1 MKTDMSDPS
10 ESTVLLPAAGSGK
23 RLKIL
28 TYPEKILLN
37 PTEPLAN
44 IDGQVQQMIGCMAEA
59 MYAAPGVGLAANQ
72 VGWGKSLLIY
82 DLAAREGERDLRV
95 LINPKILESEGQIV
109 SENEGCL
116 SIPDYRADV
125 KRAERILIE
134 GVDREGNPV
143 RLEAEDFHAVVLQ
156 HEMDH
161 LSGKLFIDRISSLK
175 RELYKRRV
183 RKALMREN
191 EDDA

>member
-1 MKTDMSDPS
+1 MKTETPDPA
-10 ESTVLLPAAGSGK
+10 ESTVLLPAAAPGT
-23 RLKIL
+23 RLRIL

-37 PTEPLAN
+37 PTEPLVN
-44 IDGQVQQMIGCMAEA
+44 IDGRVQQMIDSMAEA

-82 DLAAREGERDLRV
+82 DLGAREGERELRV
-95 LINPKILESEGQIV
+95 LINPKILESEGQVV

-143 RLEAEDFHAVVLQ
+143 RLEAEDFHAIVLQ

-161 LSGKLFIDRISSLK
+161 LNGKLFIDRISSLK

-183 RKALMREN
+183 RKAMRDSEN
-191 EDDA
+191 DA

>member
-1 MKTDMSDPS
+1 MKTETPDPA
-10 ESTVLLPAAGSGK
+10 ESTVLLPAAAPGT
-23 RLKIL
+23 RLRIL

-37 PTEPLAN
+37 PTEPLVN
-44 IDGQVQQMIGCMAEA
+44 IDGRVQQMIDSMAEA

-82 DLAAREGERDLRV
+82 DLGAREGERELRV
-95 LINPKILESEGQIV
+95 LINPKILESEGQVV

-143 RLEAEDFHAVVLQ
+143 RLEAEDFHAIVLQ

-161 LSGKLFIDRISSLK
+161 LNGKLFIDRISSLK

-183 RKALMREN
+183 RKTMRDK

>member
-1 MKTDMSDPS
+1 MKTDTQKAA
-10 ESTVLLPAAGSGK
+10 ESPLLVSPAAPGSK
-23 RLKIL
+23 LKIV

-37 PTEPLAN
+37 PTEALEN
-44 IDGQVQQMIGCMAEA
+44 IDGRVQRMIDSMAEA

-72 VGWGKSLLIY
+72 VGWGKSLLVY
-82 DLAAREGERDLRV
+82 DISAREGERDLRV
-95 LINPKILESEGQIV
+95 LINPKILASEGEIV

-143 RLEAEDFHAVVLQ
+143 RLEAEDFHAIVLQ

-161 LSGKLFIDRISSLK
+161 LNGKLFIDRISSLK

-183 RKALMREN
+183 RKAMREQ
-191 EDDA
+191 EDEV

>member
-1 MKTDMSDPS
+1 MKTDTQELP
-10 ESTVLLPAAGSGK
+10 ESSLLVPPAFSGP
-23 RLKIL
+23 RLKSV
-28 TYPEKILLN
+28 TYPEKVLLN
-37 PTEPLAN
+37 PTEPLEN
-44 IDGQVQQMIGCMAEA
+44 IDGRVQQMIDSMAEA

-82 DLAAREGERDLRV
+82 DISPREEQRDLRV
-95 LINPKILESEGQIV
+95 LINPRIIASEGQIV

-134 GVDREGNPV
+134 GVDRDGNPV
-143 RLEAEDFHAVVLQ
+143 RMETEDFHAIVLQ

-161 LSGKLFIDRISSLK
+161 LNGKLFIDRISSLK

-183 RKALMREN
+183 RKAMRET
-191 EDDA
+191 EDDI

>member
-1 MKTDMSDPS
+1 MKTDTSDS
-10 ESTVLLPAAGSGK
+10 EESALLLPAAAPGT
-23 RLKIL
+23 RMRIL
-28 TYPEKILLN
+28 TYPEKVLLN
-37 PTEPLAN
+37 PTEPLAT
-44 IDGQVQQMIGCMAEA
+44 IDGRVQRMIDSMAEA

-72 VGWGKSLLIY
+72 VGWGKRLLIY
-82 DLAAREGERDLRV
+82 DLGAREGERELRV

-143 RLEAEDFHAVVLQ
+143 RLEAEDFHAIVLQ

-161 LSGKLFIDRISSLK
+161 LNGKLFIDRISSLK

-183 RKALMREN
+183 RKAMREN